1 MHLYTIGYQ
10 GRDVSEVIALLRQ
23 HEVEVLVDVRENPW
37 SRRPEFRREALARA
51 AVQGAGI
58 IYEHWP
64 ALGSLRRI
72 RQAYRRDG
80 DWSRFEERFRAYLAT
95 RAETLDSLTALAEQ
109 YTVCLLCYERS
120 PDRCHRRLVAEVA
133 EAVRDL
139 AVGELEVVHL

>member
-10 GRDVSEVIALLRQ
+10 GRSIDEVIALLCQ
-23 HEVEVLVDVRENPW
+23 HEVEFLIDVRESPW
-37 SRRPEFRREALARA
+37 SRRAEFRKETLAR

-120 PDRCHRRLVAEVA
+120 PDRCHRCLVA